1 VSPDMKRPMGK
12 LFTHVEALVA
22 WALGFGL
29 GFFTPIAPFI
39 TVAVTLVF
47 VDAVTGVRAAAKRK
61 EKITSRGFFRTLE
74 KIFVYTAAILGCEA
88 VRVVF
93 IPSMPIT
100 YGAALAIATT
110 ELKSILE
117 NTTVVSGTKI
127 FDKIKDLLPI
137 QGKKDRESE
146 DEETP
151 GRE

>member
-1 VSPDMKRPMGK
+1 MKHTMSK
-12 LFTHVEALVA
+12 LFTHIEALVG

-127 FDKIKDLLPI
+127 FDKIKDLIPI
-137 QGKKDRESE
+137 PGKDKSKSEPDESE
-146 DEETP
+146 EQ
-151 GRE
+151 

>member
-1 VSPDMKRPMGK
+1 MHRC
-12 LFTHVEALVA
+12 
-22 WALGFGL
+22 GL
-29 GFFTPIAPFI
+29 TQSAQ
-39 TVAVTLVF
+39 L
-47 VDAVTGVRAAAKRK
+47 
-61 EKITSRGFFRTLE
+61 TLE

-127 FDKIKDLLPI
+127 FDKIKDLLPT
-137 QGKKDRESE
+137 QSGKKDQGSE